1 MNKRSVTASR
11 GAGAK
16 WTDENTD
23 QGRRH
28 DLRRETILKAAARC
42 FNRKGFRG
50 TTIGD
55 IAREL
60 NVSKAALYYY
70 VKDKEALLF
79 TCHETSLD
87 IGVEALRLAEDA
99 GGTPADKLMFVLR
112 YSIEHM
118 TDSLKGCVMLLED
131 GMLSPR
137 LRRHIVE
144 RRDDYE
150 RRIRALV
157 KAGVAC
163 GQFVPCDPKPI
174 VFAMLGAMNWIPK
187 WYVPEGAMTPK
198 EIGEAF
204 ASYLT
209 RGLLVARTAPLDGAR
224 ATANASESADRRK
237 ARVRRP
243 ARPRA
248 VGGRA

>member
-1 MNKRSVTASR
+1 VGSAVLTPSIRRAAEQR
-11 GAGAK
+11 
-16 WTDENTD
+16 
-23 QGRRH
+23 QRH
-28 DLRRETILKAAARC
+28 DLRRETIVQAAARC
-42 FNRKGFRG
+42 FNRKGYHG
-50 TTIGD
+50 TSIGD
-55 IAREL
+55 LAREL
-60 NVSKAALYYY
+60 RVSKAALYYY
-70 VKDKEALLF
+70 VKNKEALLF

-87 IGVEALRLAEDA
+87 IGVEALRLAEER

-131 GMLSPR
+131 GMLRPR
-137 LRRHIVE
+137 LHRQIVE
-144 RRDDYE
+144 RRNFYE

-163 GQFVPCDPKPI
+163 GQFVPCDPKLI

-209 RGLLVARTAPLDGAR
+209 RGLLVARPAPLDGAR
-224 ATANASESADRRK
+224 VAANASESADRRK
-237 ARVRRP
+237 ARERRP

-248 VGGRA
+248 AGGRA